1 MLYAKNIS
9 KIAQTSVYNE
19 ISEHKKR
26 LKCFRKTLKSFQKT
40 LKRSVENA

>member
-1 MLYAKNIS
+1 MFKTLFIT
-9 KIAQTSVYNE
+9 QVQNE